1 MPLRTNYVLIDF
13 ENIQPKSL
21 AALEQDHFKVFV
33 FVGASQAKLPFEVVN
48 SVQRMGI
55 KAEYVQISGNGPN
68 ALDLHIAYYI
78 GKLAAAEP
86 GSYFHII
93 SKDRGFDPLIQH
105 LKSTKIPVSRVK
117 EIGDIP
123 FVKAVTAKTPKDR
136 LDVLV
141 AKLRQNEANR
151 PRTVKT
157 LSGTIAALFQKQ
169 LTDEEVAVLVTSL
182 QKEGLVIVADN
193 KVTYALGQ
201 GDCGN

>member
-78 GKLAAAEP
+78 RNANVHA
-86 GSYFHII
+86 
-93 SKDRGFDPLIQH
+93 DP
-105 LKSTKIPVSRVK
+105 K
-117 EIGDIP
+117 
-123 FVKAVTAKTPKDR
+123 
-136 LDVLV
+136 
-141 AKLRQNEANR
+141 
-151 PRTVKT
+151 
-157 LSGTIAALFQKQ
+157 
-169 LTDEEVAVLVTSL
+169 
-182 QKEGLVIVADN
+182 
-193 KVTYALGQ
+193 
-201 GDCGN
+201 